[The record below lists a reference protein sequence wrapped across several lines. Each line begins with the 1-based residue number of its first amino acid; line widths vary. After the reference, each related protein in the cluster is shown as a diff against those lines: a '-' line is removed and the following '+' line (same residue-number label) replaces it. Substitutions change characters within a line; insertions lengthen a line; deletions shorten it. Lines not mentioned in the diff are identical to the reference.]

1 MITDF
6 LKSMSPV
13 DPNPPPR
20 VPYIW
25 CGEVGCGEVG
35 CGVWGVGC
43 GVWGSGVWGSG
54 VWGVGCGVWEVGRK
68 KPPPVSCLLSPES

>member
-1 MITDF
+1 MADSFPHTTHSEDNMITDF

-35 CGVWGVGC
+35 CG
-43 GVWGSGVWGSG
+43 
-54 VWGVGCGVWEVGRK
+54 E
-68 KPPPVSCLLSPES
+68 LFQ

>member
-43 GVWGSGVWGSG
+43 GKWGEKSRLLS
-54 VWGVGCGVWEVGRK
+54 
-68 KPPPVSCLLSPES
+68 PVSCLLNPDS